1 MTSYARRTRTN
12 AELTARCGDLTLN
25 TAIRAHVE
33 QVMELASGP
42 RQAAELLGIG
52 RTTLHRWLKGWQA
65 ERAAEDAARVEHE
78 GDVGM
83 KGVAK
88 C

>member
-1 MTSYARRTRTN
+1 MTSHARRTRTN
-12 AELTARCGDLTLN
+12 AELTTRCGDLTLN

-52 RTTLHRWLKGWQA
+52 RTTLYRWRKGWRGA
-65 ERAAEDAARVEHE
+65 RAVDDVAAPAAREMLE
-78 GDVGM
+78 
-83 KGVAK
+83 
-88 C
+88 